1 MRDPQ
6 RLRKLSYVLAGFAI
20 FGILFS
26 LLGIASV
33 WVLRPRVTN
42 NLRSVVSLSHET
54 LETTQS
60 AITVLSGSLDQ
71 AGQDL
76 DLIQSSMEKLS
87 ESMDSLSS
95 SLTTSTNLI
104 GDDLNLT
111 LTEVQTALSSAAT
124 SAEFIDDTLAF
135 IAAIPLI
142 GADYQPDPPL
152 HISLAKVAESLE
164 DVPTTLSDLETGL
177 DQAALS
183 LEDFATDLST
193 LSEDLESTL
202 GDLEESQVILTEYDS
217 ILSQAL
223 SKLEQIDSHLTL
235 YSVLITMFLTG
246 MLLWL
251 GIAQVYGFI
260 QAQDNIHY
268 QEKIVTL
275 ADLNRE

>member
-1 MRDPQ
+1 M
-6 RLRKLSYVLAGFAI
+6 GFAI
-20 FGILFS
+20 LGMLFS
-26 LLGIASV
+26 LLGIAGV
-33 WVLRPRVTN
+33 WILRPRITN
-42 NLRSVVSLSHET
+42 NLRSVVSLSHDT

-60 AITVLSGSLDQ
+60 AIVVLSGSLDQ

-76 DLIQSSMEKLS
+76 GLIQSSMENLS

-95 SLTTSTNLI
+95 SLTTSANLI

-135 IAAIPLI
+135 IADIPLI
-142 GADYQPDPPL
+142 GVDYQPDTPL

-177 DQAALS
+177 DQAAVS
-183 LEDFATDLST
+183 LADFSTDLAT
-193 LSEDLESTL
+193 LSEDLETTL

-223 SKLEQIDSHLTL
+223 LKLEQVDSRLTL
-235 YSVLITMFLTG
+235 YSVLTTMFLTG
-246 MLLWL
+246 VLLWV
-251 GIAQVYGFI
+251 GISQVYGYL